1 LTTGPVG
8 AIIQSERG
16 KENRQNQ
23 KGRKIMEWNEMYD
36 VLAEVVG
43 VSEEALGVACA
54 IGGCNE
60 ETMERVLFYYTGW
73 KSFEGYLGELNEE
86 D

>member
-8 AIIQSERG
+8 VIIQSERG

-23 KGRKIMEWNEMYD
+23 KGKKKMEWNEMYE

-43 VSEEALGVACA
+43 VGEEALGVACA

-73 KSFEGYLGELNEE
+73 KSFEGYLGELN
-86 D
+86 